1 MVREINSI
9 PSNMEDKMFEG
20 PIPGQSLTNSVDNR
34 YKWERPP
41 EMTSLKEAREQMF
54 FALTEPKRLESLQ
67 TLMANGISINT
78 IAETLLVQGFRDGK
92 FNPDMVVNLM
102 EPTMIILLS
111 IAEKSG
117 INPVVESDEDD
128 DMFME
133 SEDMFP
139 DDTPLSESNLEGQ
152 RYMNNRRKKLLM
164 PKKPLNPMSVGKDI
178 KNQLDNLNVEKLQQ
192 SLLQRDKP
200 IGE

>member
-1 MVREINSI
+1 
-9 PSNMEDKMFEG
+9 
-20 PIPGQSLTNSVDNR
+20 
-34 YKWERPP
+34 
-41 EMTSLKEAREQMF
+41 
-54 FALTEPKRLESLQ
+54 
-67 TLMANGISINT
+67 
-78 IAETLLVQGFRDGK
+78 
-92 FNPDMVVNLM
+92 MVVNLM

-117 INPVVESDEDD
+117 INPVVESDEDN

-178 KNQLDNLNVEKLQQ
+178 KNKLDNLNVEKLQQ